1 MNEENKFSTRI
12 KRLRQECDMSQ
23 EELGKLVGVSKV
35 SVWQWENGINYP
47 NNNVLLALADY
58 FKVSTDY
65 LLGKSDVRNISDD
78 RLDDIDLSAFPV
90 GFLGELSEMSKEQIE
105 QLRTYARFLKQ
116 RNDDDD

>member
-1 MNEENKFSTRI
+1 MNRLKE
-12 KRLRQECDMSQ
+12 LRQLNNISQ
-23 EELGKLVGVSKV
+23 KDLAKLLNKAESTI
-35 SVWQWENGINYP
+35 SMWENGQREMDYETLKDVANY
-47 NNNVLLALADY
+47 
-58 FKVSTDY
+58 FQVSIDY